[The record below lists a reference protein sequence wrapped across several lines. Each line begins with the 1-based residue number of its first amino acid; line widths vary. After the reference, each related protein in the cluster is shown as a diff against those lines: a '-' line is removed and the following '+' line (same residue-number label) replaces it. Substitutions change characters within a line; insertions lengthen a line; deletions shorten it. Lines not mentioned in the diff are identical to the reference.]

1 MGKNKE
7 SLHCPKPRL
16 TIMIKPAKWKEGN
29 RLINQVTLVGRL
41 TKHPEVKHTAD
52 GTPLLQT
59 TIAVS
64 RPYRNAKGET
74 DTDFIYCTVWGR
86 LAETAARYSEKGSL
100 VAVLGMIQT
109 RNYKDPAGKT
119 IYVTEVLVQTI
130 RFLSKKQVEAQENE
144 PPGVIE
150 TVPLI

>member
-1 MGKNKE
+1 M
-7 SLHCPKPRL
+7 
-16 TIMIKPAKWKEGN
+16 
-29 RLINQVTLVGRL
+29 INQVTLIGRL

-59 TIAVS
+59 TVAVS

-86 LAETAARYSEKGSL
+86 LAEAAVKYSEKGSL
-100 VAVLGMIQT
+100 VAVTGMIQT
-109 RNYKDPAGKT
+109 RSYKDPAGKT
-119 IYVTEVLVQTI
+119 TYVTEVLVQTM
-130 RFLSKKQVEAQENE
+130 RFLSKKQSEFE
-144 PPGVIE
+144 PKEQPGTIQ

>member
-1 MGKNKE
+1 MLK
-7 SLHCPKPRL
+7 SF
-16 TIMIKPAKWKEGN
+16 KWKEESK
-29 RLINQVTLVGRL
+29 LINQVTLVGRL
-41 TKHPEVKHTAD
+41 TKHPEVRHTAD

-86 LAETAARYSEKGSL
+86 LAETAAKYSEKGSL

-109 RNYKDPAGKT
+109 RNYKDSNGKT
-119 IYVTEVLVQTI
+119 VYVTEVLVQTI
-130 RFLSKKQVEAQENE
+130 RFLSKKQQEME
-144 PPGVIE
+144 TKELPGVIQ

>member
-1 MGKNKE
+1 
-7 SLHCPKPRL
+7 
-16 TIMIKPAKWKEGN
+16 MIKSFKWKEGSK
-29 RLINQVTLVGRL
+29 LINQVTLIGRL
-41 TKHPEVKHTAD
+41 TKHPEIKHTAD

-86 LAETAARYSEKGSL
+86 LAETAAKYSEKGAL
-100 VAVLGMIQT
+100 VAVMGMIQT
-109 RNYKDPAGKT
+109 RNYKDPNGKT
-119 IYVTEVLVQTI
+119 VYVTEVLVQTI
-130 RFLSKKQVEAQENE
+130 RFLSKKQQETE
-144 PPGVIE
+144 KQELPGVIQ

>member
-1 MGKNKE
+1 M
-7 SLHCPKPRL
+7 L
-16 TIMIKPAKWKEGN
+16 KPAQRKEGSE
-29 RLINQVTLVGRL
+29 LINQVTLVGRL
-41 TKHPEVKHTAD
+41 TKHPEVKHTTD

-59 TIAVS
+59 TIAVN

-86 LAETAARYSEKGSL
+86 LAETAAKYSEKGSL
-100 VAVLGMIQT
+100 VAVLGSIQT
-109 RNYKDPAGKT
+109 RSYKDSSGKT

-130 RFLSKKQVEAQENE
+130 RFLSKKQADTQTGEL
-144 PPGVIE
+144 PGVIQ

>member
-1 MGKNKE
+1 M
-7 SLHCPKPRL
+7 L
-16 TIMIKPAKWKEGN
+16 KPAQRKEGSE
-29 RLINQVTLVGRL
+29 LINQVTLVGRL
-41 TKHPEVKHTAD
+41 TKHPEVKHTTD

-59 TIAVS
+59 TIAVN

-86 LAETAARYSEKGSL
+86 LAQTAAKYSEKGSL
-100 VAVLGMIQT
+100 VAVLGSIQT
-109 RNYKDPAGKT
+109 RNYKDSSGKT

-130 RFLSKKQVEAQENE
+130 RFPSKKQADTQTGES
-144 PPGVIE
+144 PGVIQ

>member
-1 MGKNKE
+1 M
-7 SLHCPKPRL
+7 
-16 TIMIKPAKWKEGN
+16 
-29 RLINQVTLVGRL
+29 TLVGRL
-41 TKHPEVKHTAD
+41 TKHPEVKHTTD

-59 TIAVS
+59 TIAVN

-86 LAETAARYSEKGSL
+86 LAQTAAKYSEKGSL
-100 VAVLGMIQT
+100 VAVLGSIQT
-109 RNYKDPAGKT
+109 RSYKDAGGKT

-130 RFLSKKQVEAQENE
+130 RFLSKKQADTQTGE
-144 PPGVIE
+144 PPGVIQ

>member
-1 MGKNKE
+1 M
-7 SLHCPKPRL
+7 
-16 TIMIKPAKWKEGN
+16 
-29 RLINQVTLVGRL
+29 INQVTLVGRL
-41 TKHPEVKHTAD
+41 TKHPEVKHTTD

-59 TIAVS
+59 TIAVN

-86 LAETAARYSEKGSL
+86 LAETAAKYSEKGSL
-100 VAVLGMIQT
+100 VAVLGSIQT
-109 RNYKDPAGKT
+109 RSYKDSSGKT

-130 RFLSKKQVEAQENE
+130 RFLSKKQADTQTGEL
-144 PPGVIE
+144 PGVIQ

>member
-1 MGKNKE
+1 M
-7 SLHCPKPRL
+7 
-16 TIMIKPAKWKEGN
+16 
-29 RLINQVTLVGRL
+29 INQVTLVGRL
-41 TKHPEVKHTAD
+41 TKHPEVRHTAD

-86 LAETAARYSEKGSL
+86 LAETAAKYSEKGSL

-109 RNYKDPAGKT
+109 RNYKDSNGKT
-119 IYVTEVLVQTI
+119 VYVTEVLVQTI
-130 RFLSKKQVEAQENE
+130 RFLSKKQQEME
-144 PPGVIE
+144 TKELPGVIQ

>member
-1 MGKNKE
+1 
-7 SLHCPKPRL
+7 
-16 TIMIKPAKWKEGN
+16 MIKPFKWKEGSG
-29 RLINQVTLVGRL
+29 LINQVTLVGRL

-59 TIAVS
+59 TIAVK

-74 DTDFIYCTVWGR
+74 ATDFIYCTVWGR
-86 LAETAARYSEKGSL
+86 LAETAAKYSEKGSL

-109 RNYKDPAGKT
+109 RNYKDSNGKT

-130 RFLSKKQVEAQENE
+130 RFLGKKHQDTETRELPEIIQ
-144 PPGVIE
+144 

>member
-1 MGKNKE
+1 M
-7 SLHCPKPRL
+7 
-16 TIMIKPAKWKEGN
+16 
-29 RLINQVTLVGRL
+29 INQVTLVGRL

-59 TIAVS
+59 TVAVN

-86 LAETAARYSEKGSL
+86 LAETAVKYSEKGSL

-109 RNYKDPAGKT
+109 RNYKDSDGKT

-130 RFLSKKQVEAQENE
+130 RFLSKKQHDAQTNE
-144 PPGVIE
+144 PPGIIQ